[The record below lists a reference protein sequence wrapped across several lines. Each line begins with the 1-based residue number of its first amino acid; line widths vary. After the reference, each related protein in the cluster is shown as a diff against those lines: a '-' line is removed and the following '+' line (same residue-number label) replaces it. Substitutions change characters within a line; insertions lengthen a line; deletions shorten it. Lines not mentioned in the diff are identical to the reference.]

1 MASSPDKA
9 HYRDDWVTIYHADC
23 REMLPSFA
31 PGSFDVAF
39 ADPPY
44 GVGFDYGNSHADTW
58 NHSDLIGEL
67 RRVAATVLVTPGIR
81 NLWDWPR
88 LTWAIAWAKPGST
101 RRSDLGGFNEWEPV
115 LIYGKPRRMYHDL
128 RLLPSVANLANGDTG
143 DHPCPKPLTLLRWL
157 LAETSMGGTVL
168 DPFMGSGTTLRAAKD
183 QALQAVGIDVDAHFC
198 DIAARRMAQEVL
210 GV

>member
-1 MASSPDKA
+1 MRA
-9 HYRDDWVTIYHADC
+9 
-23 REMLPSFA
+23 
-31 PGSFDVAF
+31 
-39 ADPPY
+39 
-44 GVGFDYGNSHADTW
+44 
-58 NHSDLIGEL
+58 
-67 RRVAATVLVTPGIR
+67 RVPRIRPIIRTTESRSTMPTAATSCQCSRPDRSMSRSRIRLTAWDSTTP
-81 NLWDWPR
+81 
-88 LTWAIAWAKPGST
+88 TWAIAWAKPGST

-115 LIYGKPRRMYHDL
+115 LIYGRPQRIYHDL

-157 LAETSMGGTVL
+157 LAQTSTGGKVL

-183 QALQAVGIDVDAHFC
+183 NGLEAVGIDIDAHFC